1 MTVKTLIEKLQKCDP
16 NAIVCIEAYNDC
28 LANVVQE
35 YAIDNGISRQ
45 VYIADDLEYIDEVI
59 NGERV

>member
-1 MTVKTLIEKLQKCDP
+1 MTVKELIEKLQKCDP
-16 NAIVCIEAYNDC
+16 NATVCIEAYEDC

-35 YAIDNGISRQ
+35 YKLNDGGRH
-45 VYIADDLEYIDEVI
+45 VYISDNLEYIDEVI